1 VETKWE
7 EKECS
12 HYIPVAELFGFLN
25 LDRYPYYN
33 GVSGET
39 YAGFVKS
46 PDASAYDRCEAVG
59 AWTAP
64 FLAEHP
70 EAERDLAARNRA
82 RLEEAAQ
89 PPWLWMEGVRGPKSL
104 KQAAE
109 AETRIDAALQAELGG
124 LAVAKAREWTD
135 RQAAAAP
142 LHLAVDAFIYLE
154 QGKPSLGVSTGET
167 VAETPAPYDAP
178 AAKPAPAPALP
189 GTAPFP
195 EVLRAVADE
204 ALGFLK
210 DGHHVL
216 LAGAPGTGK
225 TTAAQ
230 WVAHAWNAGAD
241 RVPAEAVAALLAPTT
256 VANSAWSPVHTIGG
270 LVAVDVRAGG

>member
-1 VETKWE
+1 MRLQLLLGHARRWANGERPDRVGFRVETKWE

-46 PDASAYDRCEAVG
+46 PDASAYDKLEGVG

-70 EAERDLAARNRA
+70 EAERELAARFRT
-82 RLEEAAQ
+82 RVEEATQ

-109 AETRIDAALQAELGG
+109 AETRVDAALQTELGR
-124 LAVAKAREWTD
+124 LAVAKAREWC
-135 RQAAAAP
+135 R
-142 LHLAVDAFIYLE
+142 
-154 QGKPSLGVSTGET
+154 
-167 VAETPAPYDAP
+167 PAGRGG
-178 AAKPAPAPALP
+178 APAPRHRRVHLP
-189 GTAPFP
+189 RAGEAGPRR
-195 EVLRAVADE
+195 LDGGGGRRDARAVRRSRGE
-204 ALGFLK
+204 ARPRVGAPRY
-210 DGHHVL
+210 GP
-216 LAGAPGTGK
+216 AAGGAPGGGRR
-225 TTAAQ
+225 
-230 WVAHAWNAGAD
+230 GA
-241 RVPAEAVAALLAPTT
+241 RLPEGRAPRPLRIP
-256 VANSAWSPVHTIGG
+256 SWSPFHTIGG
-270 LVAVDVRAGG
+270 LVAVDVRAGE